1 MPLSKEIHLK
11 SRPKGLPTANNFQ
24 CIELD
29 IPDPGENE
37 VLVQNIYMSVDPY
50 MRGRMREDFPLGK
63 VLAGGAVGKVVALS
77 LIHI

>member
-1 MPLSKEIHLK
+1 MPISKEIHLK
-11 SRPKGLPTANNFQ
+11 SRPKGLPTADNF
-24 CIELD
+24 EFVDVD

-50 MRGRMREDFPLGK
+50 MRGRMREDFALDQ
-63 VLAGGAVGKVVALS
+63 LS